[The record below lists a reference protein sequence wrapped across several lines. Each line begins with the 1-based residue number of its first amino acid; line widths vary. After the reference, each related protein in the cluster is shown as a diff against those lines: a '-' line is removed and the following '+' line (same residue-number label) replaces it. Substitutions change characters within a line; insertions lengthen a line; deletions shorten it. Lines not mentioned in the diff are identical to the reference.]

1 MATSSGDDITTQLA
15 ALLGCAIKRLRI
27 TDEVLPRISVIGL
40 ATVIT
45 AKDTNQA
52 AEQVSYVKNGT
63 QKSPIFGVT
72 SNLVDNGRQKLL

>member
-27 TDEVLPRISVIGL
+27 TNEKPPRISVIDL
-40 ATVIT
+40 AAVIT
-45 AKDTNQA
+45 TKDANQA

-63 QKSPIFGVT
+63 QKSPKFSVT
-72 SNLVDNGRQKLL
+72 SNSVDKDRKILL